1 MESEYHPFFSIVTIS
16 YNQGSYLENCI
27 QSVINQSF
35 KNFEYIIQDPGSSDD
50 SRKILKN
57 YLNDSRIKIFF
68 EKDFSPGDGLNKG
81 FSKAKGLYYLF
92 INADD
97 ELCNRALENLYS
109 IINKNPGFDVYSGMA
124 MIIDKNG
131 KALRYTFSDQMN
143 LKRAS
148 YGSCIIVQQAT
159 CFKSFIFKKVGGFNK
174 KNFINWDGELFID
187 FAISFAK
194 FKVFN
199 QVIGKYRLTENTI
212 TGSGLA
218 MSNCIK
224 NAKEMYF
231 KINKRKPSK
240 FYILNHLFYR
250 LQRKILNYRD
260 TYQRIIHG
268 KISGRY
274 SKRRFI
280 KKINF

>member
-1 MESEYHPFFSIVTIS
+1 MEYEQIPFFSIVTIS
-16 YNQGSYLENCI
+16 FNQGSFLENCI
-27 QSVINQSF
+27 KSVINQSF
-35 KNFEYIIQDPGSSDD
+35 KSFEYIIQDPGSIDN
-50 SRKILKN
+50 SRKILKK

-97 ELCNRALENLYS
+97 ELCSDALEILYRT
-109 IINKNPGFDVYSGMA
+109 ITNNPGFDVYSGTA
-124 MIIDKNG
+124 MIIDKKG
-131 KALRYTFSDQMN
+131 KTLRYTYSDQMN

-148 YGSCIIVQQAT
+148 FGSCIVVQQAT

-174 KNFINWDGELFID
+174 KNFISWDGELFID
-187 FAISFAK
+187 FAISSAK

-199 QVIGKYRLTENTI
+199 KVIGKYRLTDKSI

-218 MSNCIK
+218 MTNGIK

-231 KINKRKPSK
+231 KIRKRKPSK
-240 FYILNHLFYR
+240 FYILIHLFYR

-260 TYQRIIHG
+260 TFQRIIYG

-274 SKRRFI
+274 GKRRFM
-280 KKINF
+280 KNINL

>member
-1 MESEYHPFFSIVTIS
+1 MAYEKIPFFSIVTIS
-16 YNQGSYLENCI
+16 FNQGSFLENCI
-27 QSVINQSF
+27 KSVINQSF
-35 KNFEYIIQDPGSSDD
+35 KNFEYIIQDPGSIDNSK
-50 SRKILKN
+50 KILKN

-97 ELCNRALENLYS
+97 ELCSDALEILHTT
-109 IINKNPGFDVYSGMA
+109 IINNPGFDVYSGA
-124 MIIDKNG
+124 ALIIDKKG
-131 KALRYTFSDQMN
+131 KILRYTYSDEMN

-148 YGSCIIVQQAT
+148 YGSCILVQQAT
-159 CFKSFIFKKVGGFNK
+159 CFSSFIFKKVGGFNK
-174 KNFINWDGELFID
+174 ENFISWDGELFID
-187 FAISFAK
+187 FAMSFGK

-199 QVIGKYRLTENTI
+199 QLIGKYRVTDNTI

-218 MSNCIK
+218 KSNGIK
-224 NAKEMYF
+224 NAKEIYL

-240 FYILNHLFYR
+240 FYILIHLFYR
-250 LQRKILNYRD
+250 MQRKILNYRD

-274 SKRRFI
+274 SKKRFM
-280 KKINF
+280 KIIN

>member
-1 MESEYHPFFSIVTIS
+1 MESEHQPFFSIVTIS

-27 QSVINQSF
+27 KSVINQSF
-35 KNFEYIIQDPGSSDD
+35 KNFEYIIQDPGSIDD

-68 EKDFSPGDGLNKG
+68 EKDLSPGDGLNKG
-81 FSKAKGLYYLF
+81 FSKARGLYYLF
-92 INADD
+92 VNADD
-97 ELCNRALENLYS
+97 ELCARALENLYS
-109 IINKNPGFDVYSGMA
+109 IIINNPGFDVYSGVA
-124 MIIDKNG
+124 MIIDKDG
-131 KALRYTFSDQMN
+131 KALRYTYSDQMN

-159 CFKSFIFKKVGGFNK
+159 CFKSLIFKKVGGFNK

-199 QVIGKYRLTENTI
+199 KVIGKYRLTEKTI

-240 FYILNHLFYR
+240 FYILIHLFYR

-260 TYQRIIHG
+260 TYQRIIYG

>member
-1 MESEYHPFFSIVTIS
+1 MESEYQPFFSIVTIS
-16 YNQGSYLENCI
+16 YNQGSYLESCI
-27 QSVINQSF
+27 KSVINQSF
-35 KNFEYIIQDPGSSDD
+35 KNFEYIIQDPGSIDD
-50 SRKILKN
+50 SRKILKD
-57 YLNDSRIKIFF
+57 YYNDSRIKIFF

-97 ELCNRALENLYS
+97 ELCSDALENLYS
-109 IINKNPGFDVYSGMA
+109 IIINNPGFDVYSGIA

-131 KALRYTFSDQMN
+131 KTLRYTYSDQMN

-199 QVIGKYRLTENTI
+199 KVIGKYRLNEKTI

-218 MSNCIK
+218 KSNCIK
-224 NAKEMYF
+224 NAKEIYF

-240 FYILNHLFYR
+240 FYILIHTFYR
-250 LQRKILNYRD
+250 LQRKILNYKD
-260 TYQRIIHG
+260 TYQRIIYG

-274 SKRRFI
+274 SKRRFM
-280 KKINF
+280 

>member
-1 MESEYHPFFSIVTIS
+1 MESEYQPFFSIVTIS

-27 QSVINQSF
+27 KSVINQSF
-35 KNFEYIIQDPGSSDD
+35 KNFEYIIQDPGSIDD

-81 FSKAKGLYYLF
+81 FSKARGLYYLF
-92 INADD
+92 VNADD
-97 ELCNRALENLYS
+97 ELCARALENLYS
-109 IINKNPGFDVYSGMA
+109 IIINNPGFDVYSGTA

-131 KALRYTFSDQMN
+131 KTLRYTYSDQMN
-143 LKRAS
+143 LNRAS
-148 YGSCIIVQQAT
+148 YGSCIVVQQAT

-174 KNFINWDGELFID
+174 KNFISWDGELFID
-187 FAISFAK
+187 FAISSAK

-199 QVIGKYRLTENTI
+199 KVIGKYRLTEKTI

-240 FYILNHLFYR
+240 FYILIHLFYR

-260 TYQRIIHG
+260 TYQRIIYG

>member
-1 MESEYHPFFSIVTIS
+1 MESEYRPFFSIVTIS
-16 YNQGSYLENCI
+16 YNQGSYLDNCI
-27 QSVINQSF
+27 KSVINQSF
-35 KNFEYIIQDPGSSDD
+35 KNFEYIIQDPGSIDD
-50 SRKILKN
+50 SRKILKD
-57 YLNDSRIKIFF
+57 YYNDSRIKIFF

-97 ELCNRALENLYS
+97 ELCSYALENLYS
-109 IINKNPGFDVYSGMA
+109 IIINNPGFDVYSGVA
-124 MIIDKNG
+124 MIIDKDG
-131 KALRYTFSDQMN
+131 KCLRYTYSDQMN

-174 KNFINWDGELFID
+174 KNFISWDGELFID
-187 FAISFAK
+187 FAISSAK

-199 QVIGKYRLTENTI
+199 KVIGKYRLTEKTI

-240 FYILNHLFYR
+240 FYILIHLFYR

-260 TYQRIIHG
+260 TYQRIIYG

>member
-1 MESEYHPFFSIVTIS
+1 MAYEKIPFFSIVTIS
-16 YNQGSYLENCI
+16 FNQGSFLENCI
-27 QSVINQSF
+27 KSVINQSF
-35 KNFEYIIQDPGSSDD
+35 KNFEYIIQDPGSIDNSK
-50 SRKILKN
+50 KILKN

-97 ELCNRALENLYS
+97 ELCSDALEILHTT
-109 IINKNPGFDVYSGMA
+109 IINNPGFDVYSGA
-124 MIIDKNG
+124 ALIIDKKG
-131 KALRYTFSDQMN
+131 KILRYTYSDEMN

-148 YGSCIIVQQAT
+148 YGSCILVQQAT

-174 KNFINWDGELFID
+174 KNFISWDGELFID
-187 FAISFAK
+187 FAISSAK

-199 QVIGKYRLTENTI
+199 QLIGKYRLTDKSI

-218 MSNCIK
+218 VSNGIK

-231 KINKRKPSK
+231 KIRKRKPSN
-240 FYILNHLFYR
+240 FYILIHLFYR

-260 TYQRIIHG
+260 TFQRIIYG

-274 SKRRFI
+274 GKRRFM
-280 KKINF
+280 KNINL

>member
-1 MESEYHPFFSIVTIS
+1 MESEHQPFFSIVTIS

-27 QSVINQSF
+27 KSVINQSF
-35 KNFEYIIQDPGSSDD
+35 KNFEYIIQDPGSIDD
-50 SRKILKN
+50 SRKILKD
-57 YLNDSRIKIFF
+57 YHNDSRVKIFF

-81 FSKAKGLYYLF
+81 FSKARGLYYLF
-92 INADD
+92 VNADD
-97 ELCNRALENLYS
+97 ELCARALENLYS
-109 IINKNPGFDVYSGMA
+109 IIINNPGFDVYSGVA
-124 MIIDKNG
+124 KIIDKDG
-131 KALRYTFSDQMN
+131 KALRYTYSDQMN

-174 KNFINWDGELFID
+174 KNFISWDGELFID
-187 FAISFAK
+187 FAISSAK

-199 QVIGKYRLTENTI
+199 KVIGKYRLTDKSI

-218 MSNCIK
+218 MSNGIK

-231 KINKRKPSK
+231 KIRKRKPSK
-240 FYILNHLFYR
+240 FYILIHLFYR

-260 TYQRIIHG
+260 TFQRIIYG

-274 SKRRFI
+274 SKRRFN
-280 KKINF
+280 KNSNL